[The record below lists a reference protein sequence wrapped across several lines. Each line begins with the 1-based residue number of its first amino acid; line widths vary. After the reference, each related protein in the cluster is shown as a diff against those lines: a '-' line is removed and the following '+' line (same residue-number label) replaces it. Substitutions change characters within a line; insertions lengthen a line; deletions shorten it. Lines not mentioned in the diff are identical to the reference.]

1 MNKDEA
7 IRPLVIHQFTGPQD
21 YTARWLEMKTFTRT
35 RTDQAADE
43 IWLLEHEPV
52 FTLGIREN
60 PEDVIDPGDI
70 PVVKTDRGGLI
81 TYHGPGQIIVYLMLD
96 LRRLGTGLKSL
107 VSKLEQVTIEL
118 LANYEIQAVR
128 KENAPGVYV
137 DGRKI
142 ASLGLRGQR
151 GCTYHG
157 LSLNIDMDLTPF
169 DRIVPCGLTGIKMT
183 DMNTLGVTADV
194 GTIGRQFI
202 QVLSATLGYNP
213 VFDDLDDSS
222 HNDDE

>member
-1 MNKDEA
+1 MNKDED

-35 RTDQAADE
+35 RTEQATDE
-43 IWLLEHEPV
+43 IWLLEHERV

-70 PVVKTDRGGLI
+70 PLVKTDRGGLI
-81 TYHGPGQIIVYLMLD
+81 TYHGPGQIIIYLMLN
-96 LRRLGTGLKSL
+96 LRRPGIGLKAL
-107 VSKLEQVTIEL
+107 VNMLEQVTIDL
-118 LANYEIQAVR
+118 LNEYEISASR
-128 KENAPGVYV
+128 LEDAPGVYV

-142 ASLGLRGQR
+142 ASLGLRVQR
-151 GCTYHG
+151 GCTDHG

-169 DRIVPCGLTGIKMT
+169 DRIVPCGLTGMKVT
-183 DMNTLGVTADV
+183 DMKTLGVIADV
-194 GTIGRQFI
+194 ETIGRQFV
-202 QVLSATLGYNP
+202 QVLSMRLGYNL